1 METLPDPSQYTL
13 TGDDDFGS
21 GASTPTIVPD
31 AESVLELPTEQS
43 PVVVVTEKPG
53 PLDRE
58 EKPDF
63 IKKPAPSDPAAEPIS
78 EKPLLSEPPDG
89 GLTAWLQVLA
99 GHLIV
104 FNTWGY
110 IISFGIFQPYYASR
124 LNTAPS
130 AIAWIGSVQ
139 ICLIFLVG
147 AVSGRAFDAGYYRH
161 ALLLGSAMQLVG
173 ILATSFARTYL
184 QLFLAQGLCQGLG
197 CGIVF
202 APTIANMST
211 YFTRKRSMAISTS
224 GCGGGTG
231 GMVFP
236 LMAQQLMPRIGFHW
250 TVRAMG
256 LVVLVSSLIVM
267 AIVRPRLP
275 PRRSGP
281 LLELAAFKE
290 PTYFL
295 FSISMFY
302 VLWAAYFVYYYV
314 SLPS

>member
-43 PVVVVTEKPG
+43 PVVVVTETPG

-110 IISFGIFQPYYASR
+110 IISFGIFQPYYASK

-161 ALLLGSAMQLVG
+161 ALLLGSAMQLIG

-184 QLFLAQGLCQGLG
+184 QLFLAQGLCQGS
-197 CGIVF
+197 
-202 APTIANMST
+202 AA
-211 YFTRKRSMAISTS
+211 A
-224 GCGGGTG
+224 
-231 GMVFP
+231 
-236 LMAQQLMPRIGFHW
+236 
-250 TVRAMG
+250 
-256 LVVLVSSLIVM
+256 SSL
-267 AIVRPRLP
+267 RRLLRTCRRTLRGSAAWRF
-275 PRRSGP
+275 PRRGVVAGR
-281 LLELAAFKE
+281 AAWCFRSWRSSSCLGLGFTGRSA
-290 PTYFL
+290 P
-295 FSISMFY
+295 
-302 VLWAAYFVYYYV
+302 WA
-314 SLPS
+314 SSCSSRRS